1 MHIVSPFLAQARHQ
15 PTEAAICA
23 PGTHFN
29 VVSYGRLEA
38 MINNIGHQASAAGLK
53 RGNIVAILTGDPIF
67 QLALF
72 MGLARIGVQTLS
84 GRDANFPRELRVDA
98 IVTDNPAAIASG
110 ICTIRADLGWTMG
123 DGKPPP
129 ADIVSD
135 FTAGDETAR
144 IVLTSGTTG
153 DPKAVALSHDNL
165 IRRLQGYDAA
175 FGNRYPACARVF
187 IDLTLATSFGFALT
201 MHVLS
206 RGGTVFCRGSD
217 PAETMQA
224 FGLYKV
230 QCMIAA
236 PSGVA
241 EFLEYYEQ
249 SPAFTCPFELML
261 ASGSFL
267 SPALS
272 ERVRACMCAN
282 LVATYGSTELS
293 PAAAAPARRIAHIKG
308 AVGYTMPWV
317 SAQAVGPADRPLKS
331 GEEGLIRMRG
341 HTCVSGYIGNPPGS
355 ERIFRDGWFYP
366 GDIGRV
372 TEDRLLIISGREK
385 AVINLGGDKVN
396 PEKIEAVLSAFPSV
410 KDAAAFGR
418 ANELGVEEVWAVVVT
433 DAELDV
439 PALRAHCGR
448 QLPSEFVPVQVSP
461 VAAIPRNAMG
471 RIDRSQLVNLAAKR

>member
-1 MHIVSPFLAQARHQ
+1 VSAFLAQARHQ
-15 PTEAAICA
+15 PTEPAICA

-38 MINNIGHQASAAGLK
+38 MINNIGRHALAAGLQ
-53 RGNIVAILTGDPIF
+53 RGHVVAIITGDPIY

-84 GRDANFPRELRVDA
+84 ARDVNFPHELRVDA
-98 IVTDNPAAIASG
+98 IVTDNPAAIASS
-110 ICTIRADLGWTMG
+110 IRTIRVDLGWTMG

-129 ADIVSD
+129 ADIAFD

-165 IRRLQGYDAA
+165 IRRLQAYDAV

-187 IDLTLATSFGFALT
+187 IDLTLVTSFGFALT

-206 RGGTVFCRGSD
+206 RGGTVFCRGAD

-236 PSGVA
+236 PSGIA

-249 SPAFTCPFELML
+249 SPAFGCPFELML
-261 ASGSFL
+261 ASGSLL
-267 SPALS
+267 SLALS
-272 ERVRACMCAN
+272 ERVRARMCAN
-282 LVATYGSTELS
+282 LFATYGSTELS
-293 PAAAAPARRIAHIKG
+293 PAAAAPARQIAHIKG
-308 AVGYTMPWV
+308 AVGYVMPWV
-317 SAQAVGPADRPLKS
+317 SAQAVGPADDPLKP

-341 HTCVSGYIGNPPGS
+341 HTCVSGYIGNPPDS
-355 ERIFRDGWFYP
+355 QRIFRDGWFYP
-366 GDIGRV
+366 GDIGTV
-372 TEDRLLIISGREK
+372 TEDRLLVLSGREK

-396 PEKIEAVLSAFPSV
+396 PEKIEAVLSAFPGV

-418 ANELGVEEVWAVVVT
+418 ADELGVEKVWAVVVT

-439 PALRAHCGR
+439 AALRAHCAR
-448 QLPSEFVPVQVSP
+448 QLASEFVPVHTSR

-471 RIDRSQLVNLAAKR
+471 RIDRGALVDLLPKR